1 MKKIL
6 TTVLMAAAVFTGLK
20 AQQDPAYTMYM
31 FNGLFLNPAYAGS
44 SEAISVM
51 AIYRHQWAGL
61 EGAPKTVNASVHMP
75 FKSDKYA
82 IGLNLIYAKLGFAN
96 IF

>member
-6 TTVLMAAAVFTGLK
+6 TTALLAVAVFTGLR
-20 AQQDPAYTMYM
+20 AQQDAAYSMYM

-44 SEAISVM
+44 QEVISVM

-61 EGAPKTVNASVHMP
+61 EEIGRASCRERV
-75 FKSDKYA
+75 
-82 IGLNLIYAKLGFAN
+82 
-96 IF
+96 